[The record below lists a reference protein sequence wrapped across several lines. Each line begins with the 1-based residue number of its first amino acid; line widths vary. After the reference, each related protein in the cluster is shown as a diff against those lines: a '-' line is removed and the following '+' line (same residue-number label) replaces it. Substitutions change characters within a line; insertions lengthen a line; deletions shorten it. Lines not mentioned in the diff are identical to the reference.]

1 MDPRAQGSQ
10 RGEEEAAD
18 PASRSSSRRE
28 PAMRRGGGG
37 GSSVAVVI
45 VIEEGASRVFLLERD
60 RERRGREISGG
71 GDAKMKLRYFLVV

>member
-1 MDPRAQGSQ
+1 
-10 RGEEEAAD
+10 
-18 PASRSSSRRE
+18 
-28 PAMRRGGGG
+28 MRRGGGG